1 MPNPTPTRRLKP
13 PRMPAVV
20 VVALGVA
27 ILATGGVRAADDDF
41 FETRIRPLLVDR
53 CLGCHSGA
61 PGAKRS
67 GALALDTRDG
77 WQAGGDSGAA
87 IVPGDPG
94 ASLVVRAVKR
104 ADGVSA
110 MPPAEAGPPLTADE
124 IAALETWIAAGAPD
138 PRVALARLG
147 GMDRDTART
156 FWSFQAPR
164 AAAPPPVAD
173 EAHVAND
180 IDRFV
185 LAALEARGL
194 GPEIGR
200 AHV

>member
-1 MPNPTPTRRLKP
+1 MRTIRAPWAMLF
-13 PRMPAVV
+13 
-20 VVALGVA
+20 VAWATAPSLG
-27 ILATGGVRAADDDF
+27 ADDRGIAF
-41 FETRIRPLLVDR
+41 FEAKIRPLLVSR
-53 CLGCHSGA
+53 CLACHGGEKASG
-61 PGAKRS
+61 G
-67 GALALDTRDG
+67 LTLDTRDG

-87 IVPGDPG
+87 IMPGDPG

-147 GMDRDTART
+147 GMDRDTA
-156 FWSFQAPR
+156 Q
-164 AAAPPPVAD
+164 
-173 EAHVAND
+173 
-180 IDRFV
+180 
-185 LAALEARGL
+185 
-194 GPEIGR
+194 IGR